1 MQDFNNGLQ
10 ASINKADTDT
20 SKSNLRVWV
29 LLLALIPTVVMG
41 IVLAVIFTVNKAH
54 DVDTEIKDRIRRISD
69 PIALSLA
76 ISITNDNRDEAKRLL
91 TNLQLNE
98 RGFVRSISVFD
109 SQNQLFVTSNYQGEL
124 DGMRYES
131 SLVTLTKTEIQ
142 YIGNN
147 ILVRT
152 PVFKLSEDEKSKFDQ
167 PHEKFKPGPMLG
179 YISALYDNTKATE
192 GHHSSVILAFIIV
205 LCGIQINLLFTI
217 RLVRYF
223 TGPISEVT
231 NLITQVRYGNNIALI
246 DKAYISELDT
256 MKEGIN
262 YLAHCVQQYRTE
274 TNENVEQA
282 TGDLLKTLEQI
293 EIQNVELD
301 LAKKRA
307 QEASRTK
314 SEFLANMSHE
324 LRTPLNG
331 VIGFAKQL
339 AKTPLHSS
347 QLEYIQ
353 TIERSANNLLSIIND
368 ILDFS
373 KLEAGKM
380 VMENIPFCLRDCLD
394 ETLAIV
400 AASAHEKGLE
410 ILIDVDADVPDN
422 VNGDAMHLNQIITNL
437 IGNAIKFT
445 DAGSIHIKVT
455 LESNHLDKVI
465 LRFEVEDTG
474 IGIREDHQKNLFQA
488 FTQAES
494 SISRRF
500 GGTGLGLIITQRLVS
515 SLKGDISFSSKEGFG
530 SKFWFTM
537 PLELCQFKLGDS
549 IPTKSLNNKSALIYE
564 PRALS
569 SSMLA
574 KKMQLWNIHY
584 RMATSLDDLKIKL
597 TSSLSFDFLIV
608 SCHDLC
614 HESEVHQILTAARPK
629 VERIFL
635 IHDCMQNE
643 QNIEKLRIHVDGII
657 STPFTDLALA
667 RQMLYSQNT
676 RRLAEPKEVK
686 NPGLS
691 ERKNLSVLAVDDN
704 SANLMLIRTLLEEL
718 VTNVATASSGAEAIE
733 VAQRQRF
740 DLILMDIQMP
750 DIDGIAATRLIREKS
765 QNRNTPVIAVTA
777 HAINEEKQK
786 ILSSGIEGHLPKP
799 IDDKAL
805 GNVIDKWVIRP
816 KFTHF
821 DVHTLNWELCLTQ
834 ASQKQELALEMLKML
849 VDSMPETTADI
860 DEALQVRNDQ
870 SMLAIIHK
878 LHGACCYCGVPTTQ
892 KLCQQIELALKQGQT
907 TEMLEPEILEL
918 LDELTKVESA
928 IKQVISQ
935 LSSEIAHD

>member
-1 MQDFNNGLQ
+1 MQDFNNGFQ
-10 ASINKADTDT
+10 AAIKKSDTDA

-29 LLLALIPTVVMG
+29 LLLALIPTLVMG
-41 IVLAVIFTVNKAH
+41 IVLAVIFTVNKTH
-54 DVDTEIKDRIRRISD
+54 DEDARIKDRIRRIID

-76 ISITNDNRDEAKRLL
+76 VPIINDNRDEARRLL

-109 SQNQLFVTSNYQGEL
+109 NHNQLFVTSHYQGEL
-124 DGMRYES
+124 DSMRYES
-131 SLVTLTKTEIQ
+131 ALVTLTKSEPQ
-142 YIGNN
+142 YIGDD
-147 ILVRT
+147 ILIRT
-152 PVFKLSEDEKSKFDQ
+152 PIFKLSDDERSKLDQ
-167 PHEKFKPGPMLG
+167 PGTAFQPGPMLG
-179 YISALYDNTKATE
+179 YISIIFDNEKASENNHT
-192 GHHSSVILAFIIV
+192 SVILAFIIV
-205 LCGIQINLLFTI
+205 LCGVQINLLFTI

-231 NLITQVRYGNNIALI
+231 NLITHVRFGNKVALI
-246 DKAYISELDT
+246 DKTYISELDT
-256 MKEGIN
+256 MKEGVN
-262 YLAHCVQQYRTE
+262 YLAHAVQQYRTE
-274 TNENVEQA
+274 TDESVRQA

-353 TIERSANNLLSIIND
+353 TIERSANNLLNIIND

-380 VMENIPFCLRDCLD
+380 IMENIPFCLRDCLD

-410 ILIDVDADVPDN
+410 ILVDVDADVPDS

-437 IGNAIKFT
+437 VGNAIKFT
-445 DAGSIHIKVT
+445 DAGSVRIKVS
-455 LESNHLDKVI
+455 LESNQLDKVI
-465 LRFEVEDTG
+465 LRFEVADTG
-474 IGIREDHQKNLFQA
+474 IGISREHQKNLFQA

-500 GGTGLGLIITQRLVS
+500 GGTGLGLIITQRLVK
-515 SLKGDISFSSKEGFG
+515 SLRGNISFSSKEGFG
-530 SKFWFTM
+530 SKFWFTL

-549 IPTKSLNNKSALIYE
+549 IPVKSLNNKSVLIYE
-564 PRALS
+564 PRTLS
-569 SSMLA
+569 ADMLA
-574 KKMQLWNIHY
+574 KTMRLWNIHY
-584 RMATSLDDLKIKL
+584 RMGSSIDDLKAKL
-597 TSSLSFDFLIV
+597 ASSLKFDYLIL
-608 SCHDLC
+608 SCRGLC
-614 HESEVHQILTAARPK
+614 HETKLTEILQKLRPKAAR
-629 VERIFL
+629 ILL
-635 IHDCMQNE
+635 IHDCVQNE
-643 QNIEKLRIHVDGII
+643 QDIEHLRSQVDGII
-657 STPFTDLALA
+657 TTPFTDLALA
-667 RQMLYSQNT
+667 RQLLYSQH
-676 RRLAEPKEVK
+676 AERPAELTA
-686 NPGLS
+686 PLQPAMS

-704 SANLMLIRTLLEEL
+704 PANLMLIRTLLEEL
-718 VTNVATASSGAEAIE
+718 VTDVVTAASGAEA
-733 VAQRQRF
+733 VDKAQHQRF

-777 HAINEEKQK
+777 HAVDEERQK

-805 GNVIDKWVIRP
+805 RDVIEKWVVGP

-849 VDSMPETTADI
+849 NNSMPETISDI
-860 DEALQVRNDQ
+860 DEALEAHDDNA
-870 SMLAIIHK
+870 MLATIHK

-892 KLCQQIELALKQGQT
+892 KLCQQIESALKQGQT
-907 TEMLEPEILEL
+907 TEMSEPEILEL
-918 LDELTKVESA
+918 LDELTKVKSA
-928 IKQVISQ
+928 INQVISQ
-935 LSSEIAHD
+935 LSPEIAHD

>member
-1 MQDFNNGLQ
+1 MQDFNNGFQ
-10 ASINKADTDT
+10 TSKTKIDSDA

-29 LLLALIPTVVMG
+29 LLLALIPTLVMG
-41 IVLAVIFTVNKAH
+41 IVLATIFTVNKTY
-54 DVDTEIKDRIRRISD
+54 DEDSQVKDRIKRITD
-69 PIALSLA
+69 PVALSLA
-76 ISITNDNRDEAKRLL
+76 ISISNNQRDEAKRLL

-109 SQNQLFVTSNYQGEL
+109 DQNQLFVTSHFQGEV
-124 DGMRYES
+124 DGMRYEN
-131 SLVTLTKTEIQ
+131 SLITLTKQELQ
-142 YIGNN
+142 YVGND
-147 ILVRT
+147 ILVRA
-152 PVFKLSEDEKSKFDQ
+152 PIFKLSDDERSKLDQ
-167 PHEKFKPGPMLG
+167 PHTKFKPGPMLG
-179 YISALYDNTKATE
+179 YISIIFDNEKATE
-192 GHHSSVILAFIIV
+192 GHHTSIILAFIVV
-205 LCGIQINLLFTI
+205 LCGVQINLLFTI

-223 TGPISEVT
+223 TGPISEIT
-231 NLITQVRYGNNIALI
+231 SLITHVRYGTHVSLI
-246 DKAYISELDT
+246 DKSYISELDT

-262 YLAHCVQQYRTE
+262 YLAHSVQHYRTE
-274 TNENVEQA
+274 TDESVQQA
-282 TGDLLKTLEQI
+282 TGDLLRTLEQI

-301 LAKKRA
+301 MAKKRA

-331 VIGFAKQL
+331 VIGFSKQL

-380 VMENIPFCLRDCLD
+380 VIENIPFGLRDCLD
-394 ETLAIV
+394 ETLAIIST
-400 AASAHEKGLE
+400 SAHEKGLE
-410 ILIDVDADVPDN
+410 IVVDVEADVPDN
-422 VNGDAMHLNQIITNL
+422 VNGDSMHLNQIITNL
-437 IGNAIKFT
+437 VGNAIKFT
-445 DAGSIHIKVT
+445 DAGSISVKVS
-455 LESNHLDKVI
+455 LESSHLNKVI

-474 IGIREDHQKNLFQA
+474 IGIREEHQKNLFQA

-515 SLKGDISFSSKEGFG
+515 SLNGEISFSSKEGFG

-549 IPTKSLNNKSALIYE
+549 IPIKSLSNKSILIYE
-564 PRALS
+564 PRTLS
-569 SSMLA
+569 SNMLA
-574 KKMQLWNIHY
+574 KKMRLWNIHY
-584 RMATSLDDLKIKL
+584 RMATSLDDLKAKL
-597 TSSLSFDFLIV
+597 ASSLSFNYLIL
-608 SCHDLC
+608 SCNGLC
-614 HESEVHQILTAARPK
+614 HEKEVSAILDIAQPK
-629 VERIFL
+629 VGRVFL
-635 IHDCMQNE
+635 LHDCHQNE
-643 QNIEKLRIHVDGII
+643 QDIEKLRGSVDGII

-667 RQMLYSQNT
+667 RQLLYSQNT
-676 RRLAEPKEVK
+676 EQPAEPIDIKQPIV
-686 NPGLS
+686 ND
-691 ERKNLSVLAVDDN
+691 RKSLTVLAVDDN
-704 SANLMLIRTLLEEL
+704 PANLMLIKTLLEEL
-718 VTNVATASSGAEAIE
+718 VTNVVTAASGADAVKIS
-733 VAQRQRF
+733 QSQRF

-750 DIDGIAATRLIREKS
+750 DIDGIAATQLIREKS
-765 QNRNTPVIAVTA
+765 VNRNTPVIAVTA
-777 HAINEEKQK
+777 HAIDEEKQK

-805 GNVIDKWVIRP
+805 SNVIDKWVVRP

-834 ASQKQELALEMLKML
+834 ASQKQELAIEMLKML
-849 VDSMPETTADI
+849 LDTMPETTQLI
-860 DEALQVRNDQ
+860 DEALESRNNEA
-870 SMLAIIHK
+870 MLAIIHK

-892 KLCQQIELALKQGQT
+892 KLCQQIESSLKQGHT

-935 LSSEIAHD
+935 LSSEIS

>member
-1 MQDFNNGLQ
+1 MQDFNNGFQ
-10 ASINKADTDT
+10 APIKRLDNDA

-29 LLLALIPTVVMG
+29 LLLALIPTLVMG

-54 DVDTEIKDRIRRISD
+54 DEDNQIQDRIRRINN
-69 PIALSLA
+69 PIALALA
-76 ISITNDNRDEAKRLL
+76 VSIANDNRDEAKRLI
-91 TNLQLNE
+91 TDLQLNE
-98 RGFVRSISVFD
+98 PGFVRSISVFD
-109 SQNQLFVTSNYQGEL
+109 EHNQLFVTSHYQGEL
-124 DGMRYES
+124 DSMRYES
-131 SLVTLTKTEIQ
+131 SLVTLRKPELQ
-142 YIGNN
+142 YIGND
-147 ILVRT
+147 IIVRS
-152 PVFKLSEDEKSKFDQ
+152 PIFSLSDDERSKLDQ
-167 PHEKFKPGPMLG
+167 PGTKFKQGPMVG
-179 YISALYDNTKATE
+179 YISIVFDNEKASENSHT
-192 GHHSSVILAFIIV
+192 SIILAFIVI
-205 LCGIQINLLFTI
+205 LCGVQINLLFTI

-231 NLITQVRYGNNIALI
+231 NLITHVRYGNKVGLI
-246 DKAYISELDT
+246 DKTYISELDT

-262 YLAHCVQQYRTE
+262 YLAHAVQQYRTE
-274 TNENVEQA
+274 TDESVQQA

-410 ILIDVDADVPDN
+410 ILVDVDADVPDN

-437 IGNAIKFT
+437 VGNAIKFT
-445 DAGSIHIKVT
+445 DAGSVHIKVS
-455 LESNHLDKVI
+455 LESNHLNKVI
-465 LRFEVEDTG
+465 LRFEVADTG
-474 IGIREDHQKNLFQA
+474 IGISEAHQKNLFQA

-500 GGTGLGLIITQRLVS
+500 GGTGLGLIITQRLVK

-530 SKFWFTM
+530 SKFWFTL

-549 IPTKSLNNKSALIYE
+549 IPIKSLNNKSILIYE
-564 PRALS
+564 PRELS
-569 SSMLA
+569 SEMLA
-574 KKMQLWNIHY
+574 KTMRLWNIHY
-584 RMATSLDDLKIKL
+584 RMGTSIDDLEAKL
-597 TSSLSFDFLIV
+597 ASSLKFDYLIL
-608 SCHDLC
+608 SCYGLC
-614 HESEVHQILTAARPK
+614 HNTKVTEILQKARPK
-629 VERIFL
+629 VGRILL

-643 QNIEKLRIHVDGII
+643 QSIEHLRTLVDGII
-657 STPFTDLALA
+657 TTPFTDLALA
-667 RQMLYSQNT
+667 RQLLYSQHT
-676 RRLAEPKEVK
+676 DRPAELFEQQSATM
-686 NPGLS
+686 N

-704 SANLMLIRTLLEEL
+704 PANLMLIRTLLEEL
-718 VTNVATASSGAEAIE
+718 VTNVATAASGSEAVE
-733 VAQRQRF
+733 KAQHQRF

-750 DIDGIAATRLIREKS
+750 DIDGIAATQLIREKS

-777 HAINEEKQK
+777 HAVDEERQK

-805 GNVIDKWVIRP
+805 SKVIEKWVVGP

-834 ASQKQELALEMLKML
+834 ASQKQELALEMLRML
-849 VDSMPETTADI
+849 NISMPETIDHI
-860 DEALQVRNDQ
+860 DEALEARDDK
-870 SMLAIIHK
+870 SMLATIHK

-892 KLCQQIELALKQGQT
+892 KLCQQIESALKQGQT

-928 IKQVISQ
+928 INQVISQ
-935 LSSEIAHD
+935 LSSEIVHD